1 MADTRSP
8 EQRRQIMR
16 AVGTKNTGP
25 ELIVRSLL
33 HAKGY
38 RYRLHTRS
46 LPGRPDIVFPAR
58 HKAIF
63 VNGCFWH
70 GHDCAKGRLPTS
82 RLDYWGPKIEAN
94 VARDRRKLSELEALG
109 WQTLVVWQCELKD
122 IERVGSRLCAFL
134 GPTKTDRQA

>member
-38 RYRLHTRS
+38 RYRLHPRS

-70 GHDCAKGRLPTS
+70 GHDCPKGRLPTS
-82 RLDYWGPKIEAN
+82 RLDYWGPKIETN
-94 VARDRRKLSELEALG
+94 VARDRRKLSELEAIG